1 MNIPMTSNLG
11 TTVPLANEHASK
23 SDLTS
28 HEIEPLSG
36 NGMNGKIDAFC
47 AAGISGWV
55 MNFSEATLSV
65 LVQAKLDGIVVA
77 QGKTL
82 SEVPDREGLGKI
94 ERRFGFLATWRW
106 ENLATALRAYQNHE
120 CPTFEIITPMDP
132 RPIVLQKRPTAGEF
146 RKWLKQAGFFPMSHE
161 PFSIPWL
168 SAIAGL
174 KKADSTPGSSFVE
187 GCLDAALFSKNLKKT
202 IVFGW
207 TAGESYTTYW
217 LEDAQ
222 KNRYPLDCKYEFF
235 RKDVYESIKSRA
247 LSSVRASGMIAI
259 IDIEEN
265 NGPLK
270 LRALT
275 EAGIHTLHEIVPA
288 NLPASPIEAAKF
300 LFGGHSPLSDFSERA
315 RKIDR
320 VILDPLI
327 KSNMDRI
334 DDLPVE
340 VSQYGQSPENP
351 LVSIIIPLY
360 GRADFVEHQ
369 LLEFDR
375 DPWLKQ
381 HAEILYIL
389 DDPAIIED
397 FQNSARILHRLYQV
411 PFQAIWG
418 SANRGF
424 SGANNL
430 GAKHARGQYLLFMN
444 SDVFPQS
451 PGWLYPLVETLAKD
465 DQTGAVAPRLVFIDG
480 SIQHAGMVFRH
491 REDLNIWI
499 NHHPNMGLDA
509 KLDPQKETSKVPAVT
524 GACLLLRRRDF
535 DRVAGWDTGY
545 LVGDFE
551 DSDLCLK
558 LRTIGL
564 EIAYNPHVQL
574 THLERQSFKL
584 LGEGEFR
591 TRVTIYNA
599 ARHQSRWESMIAS
612 NPESISS

>member
-1 MNIPMTSNLG
+1 MSIPKTSHHEP
-11 TTVPLANEHASK
+11 TVPVASEQACK
-23 SDLTS
+23 SHLTS
-28 HEIEPLSG
+28 HKIEPGTG
-36 NGMNGKIDAFC
+36 NGVNGKIDAFN

-55 MNFSEATLSV
+55 VNCSEPAMPV

-77 QGKTL
+77 HGKTSNERL
-82 SEVPDREGLGKI
+82 DGASLAKFEGRL
-94 ERRFGFLATWRW
+94 GFLATWRW
-106 ENLATALRAYQNHE
+106 ENLATALKAYHNHE
-120 CPTFEIITPMDP
+120 RPPVEIITQIDS
-132 RPIVLQKRPTAGEF
+132 RPIVSQERPTAGEF
-146 RKWLKQAGFFPMSHE
+146 RKWLKQVGFFPMSYE

-174 KKADSTPGSSFVE
+174 KKADPTLCSSFVE
-187 GCLDAALFSKNLKKT
+187 GSLDAAIFSKNLKKT

-207 TAGESYTTYW
+207 TAGESYTTFW
-217 LEDAQ
+217 LEDGK

-235 RKDVYESIKSRA
+235 RKDAYDSIKSRA
-247 LSSVRASGMIAI
+247 LSSVRASGMISI
-259 IDIEEN
+259 IETEEN

-275 EAGIHTLHEIVPA
+275 EAGIHTLHEIVPT
-288 NLPASPIEAAKF
+288 NLPASPIEAAKC

-320 VILDPLI
+320 LILDPLI
-327 KSNMDRI
+327 KSNADRF

-340 VSQYGQSPENP
+340 MLKYGQSPKNP
-351 LVSIIIPLY
+351 LVSIIIPLF

-389 DDPAIIED
+389 DDPTITEE
-397 FQNSARILHRLYQV
+397 FQNSARTLYRLYQV

-444 SDVFPQS
+444 SDVFPQA
-451 PGWLYPLVETLAKD
+451 PGWLNPLVETLVNN
-465 DQTGAVAPRLVFIDG
+465 DQMGAVAPRLVFLDG
-480 SIQHAGMVFRH
+480 SIQHAGMVFKH

-499 NHHPNMGLDA
+499 NHHPNMGLDP
-509 KLDPQKETSKVPAVT
+509 KLDPQKEISKVPAVT
-524 GACLLLRRRDF
+524 GACLLLRRSDF

-558 LRTIGL
+558 LCTIGL
-564 EIAYNPHVQL
+564 EIAYNPNVQL
-574 THLERQSFKL
+574 IHLERQSFKL
-584 LGEGEFR
+584 LGEGDFR

-599 ARHQSRWESMIAS
+599 ARHQRRWESLIAS
-612 NPESISS
+612 NNESISS

>member
-1 MNIPMTSNLG
+1 MNIPNPPNHG
-11 TTVPLANEHASK
+11 TTVPVATEHAGK
-23 SDLTS
+23 SNLVS
-28 HEIEPLSG
+28 HKIEPSSG
-36 NGMNGKIDAFC
+36 NGANGKIQAFS

-55 MNFSEATLSV
+55 MNFSESTLPV

-77 QGKTL
+77 QGKTFN
-82 SEVPDREGLGKI
+82 EGPDRASLGNI
-94 ERRFGFLATWRW
+94 ERKFSFLATWRW
-106 ENLATALRAYQNHE
+106 ENLAIALRAYQNHE
-120 CPTFEIITPMDP
+120 CPPVEIFTPMDS
-132 RPIVLQKRPTAGEF
+132 RPIVSQKRPTAGEF
-146 RKWLKQAGFFPMSHE
+146 RKWLKEVGFFPISHE

-168 SAIAGL
+168 SAISGL
-174 KKADSTPGSSFVE
+174 KKADSTAGSSFVE
-187 GCLDAALFSKNLKKT
+187 GCLDAAIFSKKLGKT
-202 IVFGW
+202 IFFGW
-207 TAGESYTTYW
+207 TAGETYTTFW
-217 LEDAQ
+217 LEDGQ
-222 KNRYPLDCKYEFF
+222 KNRYPLDCKHEFF

-247 LSSVRASGMIAI
+247 LSSVRAAGMICI
-259 IDIEEN
+259 IEIADN
-265 NGPLK
+265 VGPLK

-275 EAGIHTLHEIVPA
+275 EVGIHTLHEIVPV

-300 LFGGHSPLSDFSERA
+300 LFGGNSPLGDFSERV
-315 RKIDR
+315 RRIDR
-320 VILDPLI
+320 LILDPLI
-327 KSNMDRI
+327 KSNTDRF

-340 VSQYGQSPENP
+340 VLKYGRSPENP
-351 LVSIIIPLY
+351 LVSIIIPLF

-381 HAEILYIL
+381 HAEILYVL
-389 DDPAIIED
+389 DDPAITED
-397 FQNSARILHRLYQV
+397 FQNSARTLYRLYQV
-411 PFQAIWG
+411 PFQVIWG

-444 SDVFPQS
+444 SDVFPQA
-451 PGWLYPLVETLAKD
+451 PGWLNPLVETLVND
-465 DQTGAVAPRLVFIDG
+465 DQTGAVAPRLVFLDG
-480 SIQHAGMVFRH
+480 SIQHAGMVFKH

-499 NHHPNMGLDA
+499 NHHPNMGLDP

-535 DRVAGWDTGY
+535 DRVGGWDTGY

-558 LRTIGL
+558 LRTMGL
-564 EIAYNPHVQL
+564 EIAYNPNVQL